1 MKLSQPQIEQLYTFT
16 QRHYVEWY
24 DVQTELVDHLA
35 NGIEKQWKI
44 NPDLDFNEALNA
56 EFKKFGVMGFSSVVD
71 EKTAALNKYYRNQVW
86 YYFKSFFKVPK
97 IVITLFLIYIYYL
110 GLTHLDNRF
119 LLVVPTFVVLL
130 FFPVKFLVESTKQ
143 VKRIER
149 ETNKKWLFNSTIT
162 QLGGLIHIL
171 NVGIYGSI
179 FFDLDS
185 AWSNTM
191 NIIFSVAVVLLGMT
205 LYTSIYIVTPSLK
218 RKMEKQHPFCRSLK

>member
-16 QRHYVEWY
+16 QKHYVEWY

-35 NGIEKQWKI
+35 NGIEAQWETA
-44 NPDLDFNEALNA
+44 PDLNFNEALNA

-86 YYFKSFFKVPK
+86 YYFKSFFKIPK
-97 IVITLFLIYIYYL
+97 IIITLFLIYIYYL

-171 NVGIYGSI
+171 NVGVYGSI

-191 NIIFSVAVVLLGMT
+191 NIIFSIIVILFGLA
-205 LYTSIYIVTPSLK
+205 LYISIYRVAPRL
-218 RKMEKQHPFCRSLK
+218 RKQMEQQHPAFKNI